1 MRPRRRTVAAFTIL
15 AAVLAAA
22 AAAAVWLL
30 AIRPRTEPVPIGEA
44 VTAFRAAPAG
54 GAATAAGLP
63 PAGVY
68 VYATAGSERV
78 DALTGETHR
87 YPARTAVTVAGT
99 ACGFVET
106 WSPIRGRS
114 TASTICRSRGGLAQR
129 RLVDRH
135 TFLGVAATRAYR
147 CAPTSWELPP
157 RPRPGLAWA
166 GRCVSREIRTA
177 SRGRVVGLERVAVGG
192 RTVAAVHLRT
202 AYRQAGESRG
212 AGVRDVWRRRPDG
225 LLLRVRAREEDI
237 TGSPVGDVTYS
248 ERYALALTALA
259 PRR

>member
-1 MRPRRRTVAAFTIL
+1 MRPRRRTLAALTIL

-22 AAAAVWLL
+22 AAVWLV

-87 YPARTAVTVAGT
+87 YPARTAVTVAGA

-114 TASTICRSRGGLAQR
+114 AAATICRGGGGLVQR

-147 CAPTSWELPP
+147 CAPASWELPP
-157 RPRPGLAWA
+157 RPHPGFAWA
-166 GRCVSREIRTA
+166 SRCVSKEIRTA
-177 SRGRVVGLERVAVGG
+177 SRGRVVGLERIAVAG
-192 RTVAAVHLRT
+192 RAVPAVHLRI

-212 AGVRDVWRRRPDG
+212 AGVRDVWRRRSDG
-225 LLLRVRAREEDI
+225 LLLRLVAQERDV
-237 TGSPVGDVTYS
+237 TGSPVGDVTYR
-248 ERYALALTALA
+248 EQDRLALVALE

>member
-1 MRPRRRTVAAFTIL
+1 MRPRRRTLAAVTIL
-15 AAVLAAA
+15 AAVLA

-44 VTAFRAAPAG
+44 VTTFRAAPAG
-54 GAATAAGLP
+54 GATAAGLP
-63 PAGVY
+63 RAGVY
-68 VYATAGSERV
+68 VYATTGSEQV

-114 TASTICRSRGGLAQR
+114 AAATTCRAGGGLAQR

-147 CAPTSWELPP
+147 CTPTSWELPP
-157 RPRPGLAWA
+157 RPRPRLAWA
-166 GRCVSREIRTA
+166 GRCVSKEIRTA
-177 SRGRVVGLERVAVGG
+177 SRGRVIGLERVVVGG

-212 AGVRDVWRRRPDG
+212 GGVRDVWRRRPDG
-225 LLLRVRAREEDI
+225 LLLRVRAGEEDV
-237 TGSPVGDVTYS
+237 TGSPVGDVTYT
-248 ERYALALTALA
+248 ERYSLALTGLT